1 MDGWIT
7 LAIWLMLTLAL
18 GVGLIVQPGWM
29 INQMSSSAM
38 DFQKRKY
45 LRKAGFVILVIGVGF
60 GIIKAMHLSQ
70 ILH

>member
-1 MDGWIT
+1 MNGWIT
-7 LAIWLMLTLAL
+7 LAIWLTLTLAL

-29 INQMSSSAM
+29 INQMPSSAT

-45 LRKAGFVILVIGVGF
+45 LRKAGFAILVIGVGF